1 MSNPDARSRDGMRAI
16 HFAAYYG
23 HLECIKL
30 LVNVAKIDKDTP
42 GAKRMTP
49 LQMASARGYFDIV
62 EYLLSIKANVMTKD
76 KFRRTSVIL
85 ATANGNIKILSLL
98 LKMGGLYDLSDSS

>member
-1 MSNPDARSRDGMRAI
+1 
-16 HFAAYYG
+16 
-23 HLECIKL
+23 
-30 LVNVAKIDKDTP
+30 
-42 GAKRMTP
+42 
-49 LQMASARGYFDIV
+49 MASARGYFDIV